1 MNVTTIKENED
12 GSANVVFDLT
22 AEEVEALV
30 RVGILETI
38 KAAIREGEKLK
49 VDGEELE

>member
-1 MNVTTIKENED
+1 MNVTTVKENED

-22 AEEVEALV
+22 PEEVEALV

-38 KAAIREGEKLK
+38 KAAIRESEKLK
-49 VDGEELE
+49 VNGEDI